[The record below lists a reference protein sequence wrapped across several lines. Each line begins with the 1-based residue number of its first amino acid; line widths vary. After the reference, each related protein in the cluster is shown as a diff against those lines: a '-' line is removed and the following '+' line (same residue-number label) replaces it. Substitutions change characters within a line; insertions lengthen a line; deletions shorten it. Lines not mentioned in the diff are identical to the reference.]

1 MRISMLTLGVAFLVA
16 TSASN
21 AETCGEDGGNPC
33 CDTISTN
40 DSRNCVVPANVKY
53 LFTIKRFGFENAAG
67 AITWT
72 GTQTSF
78 DAASTGV
85 GAAMGAFISNVSLPA
100 GTYVAVRPEISKD
113 FTVSGSGK
121 QTTDGV
127 ACSSGGDQAGD
138 LVSLMLFLGDPIAN
152 CNDNPA
158 LDGDLCNAGG
168 GTIRI
173 RDTSL
178 GSFTVDASFSRTI
191 NFKFDVGSAMTM
203 TANGGAC
210 TFSSMGLLDVS
221 LSFTIDT

>member
-1 MRISMLTLGVAFLVA
+1 MLTLGVAFLVA

-33 CDTISTN
+33 CNTISTA
-40 DSRNCVVPANVKY
+40 DSRNCVVPANGKY

-78 DAASTGV
+78 DAATTGV

-127 ACSSGGDQAGD
+127 DCSSGGDQAGD
-138 LVSLMLFLGDPIAN
+138 LVSLMQAEGAPIAD
-152 CNDNPA
+152 CNVNPA
-158 LDGDLCNAGG
+158 LDGDLCKVDAS
-168 GTIRI
+168 TIRI

-191 NFKFDVGSAMTM
+191 NFNFDVGSAIIMNAAGT
-203 TANGGAC
+203 C

-221 LSFTIDT
+221 LSFN